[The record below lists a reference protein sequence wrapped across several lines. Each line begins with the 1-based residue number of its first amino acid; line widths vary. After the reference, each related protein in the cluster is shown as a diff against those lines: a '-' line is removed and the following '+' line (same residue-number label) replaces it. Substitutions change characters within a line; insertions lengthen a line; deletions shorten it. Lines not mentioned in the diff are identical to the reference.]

1 MINEAE
7 NKSEKPSK
15 SSEEV
20 NEEMKVC
27 SVAKPTR
34 ENGIT
39 VHFTYT
45 DTHTQLIHHTS
56 WWNPHQLS
64 IPIDLKIRGFHL
76 LKTFTHKIRR
86 LKNYGVNEET
96 NNLKEENQAEKF
108 EANSS
113 HWNWRNSGNYVSCF
127 LNIYIYIFNKT
138 RANGATE
145 KYRRIVVKCF
155 ESPYF

>member
-45 DTHTQLIHHTS
+45 DTHTQLIHHTLDEIHTS
-56 WWNPHQLS
+56 CQFQLIS
-64 IPIDLKIRGFHL
+64 NTRLSLI
-76 LKTFTHKIRR
+76 KTFTHKIRR
-86 LKNYGVNEET
+86 LKNYGLNEET
-96 NNLKEENQAEKF
+96 NNLKEENQAE
-108 EANSS
+108 NS
-113 HWNWRNSGNYVSCF
+113 RP
-127 LNIYIYIFNKT
+127 I
-138 RANGATE
+138 APTE
-145 KYRRIVVKCF
+145 TEEIQEIMYHA
-155 ESPYF
+155 S